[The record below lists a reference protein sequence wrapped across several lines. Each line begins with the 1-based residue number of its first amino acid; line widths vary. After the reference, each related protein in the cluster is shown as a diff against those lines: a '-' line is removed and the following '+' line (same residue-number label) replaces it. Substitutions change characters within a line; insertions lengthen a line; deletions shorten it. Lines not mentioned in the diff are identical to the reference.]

1 MNSIKEVRPATGE
14 LSRSLILI
22 LAISCGMIISNL
34 YYIQPLLAEI
44 AETFSVSQVSMGFV
58 VMLTQTGFALGMF
71 FLLPL
76 ADLFEKK
83 KLILIVLIC
92 AVGGLALIAAASSIT
107 VLATAAFAVGFC
119 SILPHMIV
127 PMAAQMSVPEK
138 RGKTIGTVM
147 SGLLIGILVSR
158 TFSGLVGQHFGW
170 RTVYVIATF
179 LLAGLAIFLARVL
192 PKSPPVKCFKYK
204 DLYKTVARLIKT
216 YPVLR
221 EAALNGAMMFAA
233 YNAFWA
239 TMVFLLQ
246 GPPYYMGADVAGLF
260 GLTGIAGVIAAPL
273 VGRLADKRNPRF
285 TVGMSIATVIA
296 SYLCLL
302 FFGYQFAGLI
312 AGVVLLDIGVQ
323 SCQVSNQSRV
333 YALSDEYRNRNNMVY
348 MVCFSLGG
356 SIGAIAGSWFFSVLG
371 WQGVCLFG
379 LLTQAVAIINHLMHK
394 KSASLSQKTRQA

>member
-1 MNSIKEVRPATGE
+1 MNSLKHSQPASGQ
-14 LSRSLILI
+14 LSRSLVLVM
-22 LAISCGMIISNL
+22 AVSCGMIISNL

-76 ADLFEKK
+76 ADLIEKK
-83 KLILIVLIC
+83 KLILILLVC
-92 AVGGLALIAAASSIT
+92 AVGGLSLIASSASIT
-107 VLATAAFAVGFC
+107 VLATASFAVGFC

-158 TFSGLVGQHFGW
+158 TFSGLVGQHLGW
-170 RTVYVIATF
+170 RTVYIIATF
-179 LLAGLAIFLARVL
+179 LLAALAVFLAKVL
-192 PKSPPVKCFKYK
+192 PKSPPVSSFKYK
-204 DLYKTVARLIKT
+204 DLYKTVARLVKT

-221 EAALNGAMMFAA
+221 EAALNGAMMFAS
-233 YNAFWA
+233 YTAFWA
-239 TMVFLLQ
+239 TLVFLLQ
-246 GPPYYMGADVAGLF
+246 EPPYNMGADIAGLF
-260 GLTGIAGVIAAPL
+260 GLTGIAGAIAAPL
-273 VGRLADKRNPRF
+273 VGRLADRRNPRF
-285 TVGMSIATVIA
+285 TVGTSIATVVA

-302 FFGYQFAGLI
+302 FFGYNFIGLI
-312 AGVVLLDIGVQ
+312 AGAVLLDIGVQ

-333 YALSDEYRNRNNMVY
+333 YALSDEYRNRNNMFY

-356 SIGAIAGSWFFSVLG
+356 SLGAITGSWFFSVLG

-379 LLTQAVAIINHLMHK
+379 LLTQAVALINHFAWRGKHNP
-394 KSASLSQKTRQA
+394 ATVQKP